1 MKEKRFCI
9 GDRAAVLL
17 GLCLLLGM
25 GLFALL
31 WPHPEFIDAERR
43 YRASAPSVP
52 SLTDWKTDRETE
64 AFLADRVPLRN
75 VLVAADSLAEVATA
89 RRTELDAWPVAG
101 AFLEKPVT
109 DPEGKTSRRLQQFE
123 SLSEKI
129 GAKWQLIVPRS
140 HGYLLRKKMNSLLQ
154 NLYDQESRIYDVLAS
169 DARFLDVLP
178 DGTDAA
184 EVYYRTDHH
193 WTLQGAWLAY
203 AACCRAD
210 GLPVYSLEEF
220 KRSSFPGFFGTT
232 RSRSGLPAFRG
243 DMLECAEPMDP
254 VILTADG
261 ETFDHLIFPGR
272 AETYDGYAVYLD
284 GNHGMTEILNP
295 AAPGGTLLVFK
306 DSFANCLLPLLSADY
321 RRIVAVDARYYTGN
335 FSRAAEAAGAVDSIL
350 FVYSADSLINDTSLA
365 GKVK

>member
-1 MKEKRFCI
+1 
-9 GDRAAVLL
+9 
-17 GLCLLLGM
+17 
-25 GLFALL
+25 
-31 WPHPEFIDAERR
+31 
-43 YRASAPSVP
+43 
-52 SLTDWKTDRETE
+52 
-64 AFLADRVPLRN
+64 
-75 VLVAADSLAEVATA
+75 
-89 RRTELDAWPVAG
+89 
-101 AFLEKPVT
+101 
-109 DPEGKTSRRLQQFE
+109 
-123 SLSEKI
+123 
-129 GAKWQLIVPRS
+129 
-140 HGYLLRKKMNSLLQ
+140 MNSLLQ

-243 DMLECAEPMDP
+243 DTLECAEPKDP

-272 AETYDGYAVYLD
+272 TETYDGYAVYLD

-295 AAPGGTLLVFK
+295 AAPGGTLLIFK

-335 FSRAAEAAGAVDSIL
+335 FSRAAEAAGAVDRIL

>member
-1 MKEKRFCI
+1 MKEKRFCF
-9 GDRAAVLL
+9 GDRLAVLL

-31 WPHPEFIDAERR
+31 WPQPEFIDAERR
-43 YRASAPSVP
+43 YRASTPSAP
-52 SLTDWKTDRETE
+52 SLTDWKTDQETE
-64 AFLADRVPLRN
+64 SFLADRVPLRN

-89 RRTELDAWPVAG
+89 RRTELEAWPVAG
-101 AFLEKPVT
+101 VFLEKPVT
-109 DPEGKTSRRLQQFE
+109 DPEGKVSRRLQQFE
-123 SLSEKI
+123 ALAEKI
-129 GAKWQLIVPRS
+129 GAEWQLIVPRS
-140 HGYLLRKKMNSLLQ
+140 HGYLLRKKMNGLLR
-154 NLYDQESRIYDVLAS
+154 NLYDQESRIYDILAS
-169 DARFLDVLP
+169 DSRFLDVLP
-178 DGTDAA
+178 DGTEAD

-193 WTLQGAWLAY
+193 WTLQGAWRAY

-210 GLPVYSLEEF
+210 GLPVYGLEAF
-220 KRSSFPGFFGTT
+220 RQSSFPGFFGTT
-232 RSRSGLPAFRG
+232 KSRSGLPAFRG
-243 DMLECAEPMDP
+243 DTLECAEPMDS
-254 VILTADG
+254 VTVTADG
-261 ETFDHLIFPGR
+261 ETFDHLIFPNR

-335 FSRAAEAAGAVDSIL
+335 FSQAAEAAGEVDKVL
-350 FVYSADSLINDTSLA
+350 FVYSLDSLINDTSLA

>member
-123 SLSEKI
+123 SLSEK
-129 GAKWQLIVPRS
+129 S
-140 HGYLLRKKMNSLLQ
+140 EQ
-154 NLYDQESRIYDVLAS
+154 N
-169 DARFLDVLP
+169 
-178 DGTDAA
+178 
-184 EVYYRTDHH
+184 
-193 WTLQGAWLAY
+193 
-203 AACCRAD
+203 
-210 GLPVYSLEEF
+210 
-220 KRSSFPGFFGTT
+220 
-232 RSRSGLPAFRG
+232 
-243 DMLECAEPMDP
+243 
-254 VILTADG
+254 
-261 ETFDHLIFPGR
+261 
-272 AETYDGYAVYLD
+272 
-284 GNHGMTEILNP
+284 GN
-295 AAPGGTLLVFK
+295 
-306 DSFANCLLPLLSADY
+306 
-321 RRIVAVDARYYTGN
+321 
-335 FSRAAEAAGAVDSIL
+335 
-350 FVYSADSLINDTSLA
+350 
-365 GKVK
+365 